1 MRTLPVLVVLCLSTL
16 ACADEPSLTPTT
28 APDPLR
34 ESMHLWHRG
43 ERISGFVPFLGT
55 GLATSLAGTS
65 MVTSASTAAK
75 GAGWLLIGF
84 GVLEAA
90 AGLFFGLSSFSNEAA
105 RDAAL
110 TVDREK
116 FIESERARV
125 KRITTV
131 YQPVLLGVE
140 AALTLA
146 GGVTAGIG
154 ALRSDDLMLG
164 IGLGLAVQGLVFFL
178 LDWAVSDRAHAY
190 ALALSF

>member
-1 MRTLPVLVVLCLSTL
+1 
-16 ACADEPSLTPTT
+16 
-28 APDPLR
+28 
-34 ESMHLWHRG
+34 
-43 ERISGFVPFLGT
+43 VPFLGT
-55 GLATSLAGTS
+55 GLATSLAGTL